1 MGPCDADGDLPA
13 SGWAPARSALPGPN
27 SPTIAATN
35 AVFLVNLDSLG
46 VAVPSLATLPRTTR
60 HDPWFGGRPMPR
72 GKHSR
77 KTRARGHASVIEADA
92 MSETDSELPDAA
104 DESASSEGTSA
115 DSDNGRA
122 AADAPGDSRAALGSA
137 INAGAVTV
145 AGTVAILGRPNV
157 GKSTL
162 LNRILGEKLA
172 IVSPHPQ
179 TTRNRILGVWTGAI
193 TTSSVSTDRIA
204 GQIVFVDTPGVH
216 EARSALNRFM
226 VDEALEILPEVD
238 AVLFVVEAE
247 EQTKEQRKELGKEVA
262 DQPVAEG
269 PPKIARRL
277 HPADAR
283 ILETLRGSHKPVI
296 LAVNKVDKVKDK
308 RALLPSLQQW
318 GTRGA
323 FAALIPISATRG
335 TGVVDIVRELLKIM
349 PAGEPL
355 YDADTLTDR
364 SERFLAAEL
373 VREQLF
379 LRMRQEIPYA
389 IGVQIDNWEEREAEG
404 DVVIDATIMVE
415 RDPQKAIVVGKG
427 GAMIRDV
434 GTEARAEITRLLG
447 RPAHLRL
454 HVKVAPDWTSS
465 QTGIARLGYRK
476 GE

>member
-1 MGPCDADGDLPA
+1 MSASDSDLPDDSDD
-13 SGWAPARSALPGPN
+13 SGDSKATESAD
-27 SPTIAATN
+27 AA
-35 AVFLVNLDSLG
+35 
-46 VAVPSLATLPRTTR
+46 
-60 HDPWFGGRPMPR
+60 
-72 GKHSR
+72 
-77 KTRARGHASVIEADA
+77 ASVAA
-92 MSETDSELPDAA
+92 GSTPDAGA
-104 DESASSEGTSA
+104 
-115 DSDNGRA
+115 RA
-122 AADAPGDSRAALGSA
+122 AVGSA
-137 INAGAVTV
+137 TDAASVKV

-162 LNRILGEKLA
+162 LNRIVGEKLA

-193 TTSSVSTDRIA
+193 TTTNVSNERVA

-226 VDEALEILPEVD
+226 VDEALAILPDVD

-247 EQTKEQRKELGKEVA
+247 EQAVTDEL
-262 DQPVAEG
+262 
-269 PPKIARRL
+269 PKSIRRL

-283 ILETLRGSHKPVI
+283 ILEKLRESRLPVI

-308 RALLPSLQQW
+308 RALLPSLEQW
-318 GTRGA
+318 GTRGS

-335 TGVVDIVRELLKIM
+335 TGVVEIVRELLKIL

-355 YDADTLTDR
+355 YDLDTLTDR

-379 LRMRQEIPYA
+379 LRTRQEIPYA
-389 IGVQIDNWEEREAEG
+389 IGVQVDNWEEREVEG

-415 RDPQKAIVVGKG
+415 RDAQKAIVVGKG

-434 GTEARAEITRLLG
+434 GTDARAEITRLLG

-465 QTGIARLGYRK
+465 PAGIARLGYRK